1 MLPFYTYLNRLF
13 RRTVTP
19 REGDVT
25 KILAY
30 NKNILPAMAP
40 NTNGFEFSI
49 FDFIWKEI
57 KVISKNS
64 LKSCGYTSYLMHMI
78 EMVTTQIFFC
88 EKVHHLLRIKN
99 DLRALVEE
107 SRAAVPYSSPPRV
120 ARGRGQPRDKPPS
133 PIRKIFSLLFGM
145 CKSQHTADVR
155 AQHKRRERRKITKTV
170 KEIRTHLNLQPP
182 SSPIVSDGEESPKI
196 ETFKERITQF
206 DEETPMQQ
214 WHGDTSFSGFGFD
227 YGGMAGAS
235 SSHPPPV
242 DSPPPA
248 NP

>member
-30 NKNILPAMAP
+30 NKNILADMAP

-57 KVISKNS
+57 KAISKNS

-78 EMVTTQIFFC
+78 EMVTAQIFFC
-88 EKVHHLLRIKN
+88 ENVHHPLRIKN

-107 SRAAVPYSSPPRV
+107 SRAAAPHSSPPRA

-155 AQHKRRERRKITKTV
+155 AQHNRRERRKITKTV

-182 SSPIVSDGEESPKI
+182 SSPTVSDGEESPKI

-206 DEETPMQQ
+206 NEETPMQQ